1 MKKIITSCLA
11 IAALAV
17 GVATTLAQQQR
28 VTTTKQKVGQRIET
42 RGQASSRLA
51 SLRPSVAFAVTQP
64 EKSAVTSVVVPG
76 ANTMFGGLMVYSDK
90 WQTSESTPGVVSI
103 QAREGGAIS
112 MVHSNKD
119 MLNVK
124 SAVKVNNIVYATAM
138 NLSTYKIYV
147 QEYSATSW
155 TCTRN
160 EETDMVNLASS
171 LACDPT
177 TGKIYGSFFNTETEY
192 WDRFCSYS
200 ASLGE
205 ATDIANMDRDVH
217 ALAFNSQGELYGIWG
232 ATGWLVKIDKK
243 TGSYVQVGKTGLH
256 PISVDDYGVNSLAF
270 GNDGALYWSA
280 TYQGTSSKDMRGG
293 LFKIDTAT
301 GKATKVMD
309 YPNNEGIAGLF
320 AMADKVPD
328 AAPDAVTD
336 INVNFTADFA
346 NTATISFT
354 APTKT
359 VNGASL
365 TDPIMAI
372 VNINGTQAAVVE
384 NIQPGTVATTPVLT
398 LAEGLQNIEIISAN
412 ATAQGNKA
420 SATTWVGEDIP
431 AAATDVVLVN
441 EDGKPHLT
449 WAAPTTGLNGGKFK
463 ASELRYK
470 IVRYPG
476 ADVVAE
482 ACAETQFTDNNVPG
496 TMKSA
501 YYEVTAYTGKGA
513 STPAA
518 SNKIAVGDGYVVPF
532 VEGFNTQDDFD
543 VWTIIDNNDGS
554 KWEYKSQSLFYN
566 YNNDYIPGDDWAISP
581 QIALRKGV
589 SYKLSFDAKSSAY
602 KKYVENFKAAIGN
615 SPQPA
620 SMKTIKDYPNFQQT
634 EFEKQ
639 SVIFSVDEDGYYYLG
654 FYCYSDGRKGW
665 SLTIDNVGVAE
676 VSNNVPGTVGNLT
689 VAPAPLGALKA
700 TVAFNAPTA
709 DAQGTALDAA
719 VKINVYRDGTLVRT
733 FAEAQPGEALS
744 WLDEGVPESG
754 IHTYRVVASNAA
766 GEGAEAKAEAFVGV
780 DVPGAAGNVT
790 LHDVDG
796 KAVISWTAPT
806 TGSRGGWFDPSTVS
820 YRVLRS
826 DGQVVAE
833 GYTSTTFTDAKLPAS
848 TSQQLIYYVI
858 TTYGG
863 NAKGDYAVTPYCVFG
878 NPYAAPL
885 TEGFAGSDM
894 AYYPW
899 LTESDA
905 DVHQSW
911 TLQDSGTNPSTA
923 DQNGDKGLT
932 TFHSIGEKPG
942 IHTSFSS
949 PKISIASL
957 DHPAVSFWMYHS
969 HDSNVAT
976 PESIEVK
983 VMADGGEWQAVDGA
997 KWMRDNGSTGWRRHL
1012 VDLSAFKSSKY
1023 VRIAFVGTTAG
1034 GMDVH
1039 LDNITV
1045 DNMFETDAEL
1055 TNIAGPKKI
1064 ASGELAEYDVKVTN
1078 AGLNDLADI
1087 KVVLNDASGTQLAE
1101 TTIAQLKADA
1111 QVMVTLPVAHQAK
1124 GSISVTAVVA
1134 AAADANAA
1142 NNTKT
1147 ITTKVVDPVI
1157 PVPQS
1162 LDCTKTA
1169 DGLRLSWQS
1178 PWTKGSVTD
1187 DIESYKDWAIDNVGD
1202 WTMADLDHDVTYYIS
1217 KDLGEYDNASSP
1229 KAFQVCNANTLGI
1242 DIWDEGKPHSGNK
1255 MLMAMAGV
1263 KYVNNDWLISP
1274 RLNGD
1279 EQTISFFA
1287 RSFTLE
1293 NQQPER
1299 MRVLYSTTDTDPA
1312 NFTKIHAADY
1322 LELSGEWAEF
1332 RYVVPQG
1339 ARYFAVNCVSDSG
1352 FAMFVDDLSF
1362 NDLTVPQLKLKE
1374 YEVYRNGVLLGKTS
1388 ATEITDPEVV
1398 DGTVYTVRAIFD
1410 KTESDLSESITY
1422 KEGAVDEMAA
1432 DTIRVAT
1439 SKGEIIVIGAEG
1451 KQVTAASADGRM
1463 LLNAVAESNR
1473 VSIPAT
1479 AGVYV
1484 VTVDGKSVKTIVR

>member
-1 MKKIITSCLA
+1 
-11 IAALAV
+11 
-17 GVATTLAQQQR
+17 
-28 VTTTKQKVGQRIET
+28 
-42 RGQASSRLA
+42 
-51 SLRPSVAFAVTQP
+51 
-64 EKSAVTSVVVPG
+64 
-76 ANTMFGGLMVYSDK
+76 
-90 WQTSESTPGVVSI
+90 
-103 QAREGGAIS
+103 
-112 MVHSNKD
+112 
-119 MLNVK
+119 
-124 SAVKVNNIVYATAM
+124 
-138 NLSTYKIYV
+138 
-147 QEYSATSW
+147 
-155 TCTRN
+155 
-160 EETDMVNLASS
+160 
-171 LACDPT
+171 
-177 TGKIYGSFFNTETEY
+177 
-192 WDRFCSYS
+192 
-200 ASLGE
+200 
-205 ATDIANMDRDVH
+205 
-217 ALAFNSQGELYGIWG
+217 
-232 ATGWLVKIDKK
+232 
-243 TGSYVQVGKTGLH
+243 
-256 PISVDDYGVNSLAF
+256 
-270 GNDGALYWSA
+270 
-280 TYQGTSSKDMRGG
+280 
-293 LFKIDTAT
+293 
-301 GKATKVMD
+301 
-309 YPNNEGIAGLF
+309 
-320 AMADKVPD
+320 
-328 AAPDAVTD
+328 
-336 INVNFTADFA
+336 
-346 NTATISFT
+346 
-354 APTKT
+354 
-359 VNGASL
+359 
-365 TDPIMAI
+365 
-372 VNINGTQAAVVE
+372 
-384 NIQPGTVATTPVLT
+384 
-398 LAEGLQNIEIISAN
+398 
-412 ATAQGNKA
+412 
-420 SATTWVGEDIP
+420 
-431 AAATDVVLVN
+431 
-441 EDGKPHLT
+441 
-449 WAAPTTGLNGGKFK
+449 
-463 ASELRYK
+463 
-470 IVRYPG
+470 
-476 ADVVAE
+476 
-482 ACAETQFTDNNVPG
+482 
-496 TMKSA
+496 
-501 YYEVTAYTGKGA
+501 
-513 STPAA
+513 
-518 SNKIAVGDGYVVPF
+518 
-532 VEGFNTQDDFD
+532 
-543 VWTIIDNNDGS
+543 
-554 KWEYKSQSLFYN
+554 
-566 YNNDYIPGDDWAISP
+566 
-581 QIALRKGV
+581 
-589 SYKLSFDAKSSAY
+589 
-602 KKYVENFKAAIGN
+602 
-615 SPQPA
+615 
-620 SMKTIKDYPNFQQT
+620 MKTIKDYPNFQQT
-634 EFEKQ
+634 KFEKQ
-639 SVIFSVDEDGYYYLG
+639 SVIFSVEEDGYYYLG
-654 FYCYSDGRKGW
+654 FYCYSDGKKGW

-796 KAVISWTAPT
+796 KAVVSWTAPT
-806 TGSRGGWFDPSTVS
+806 VGSRGGWFDPSTVS

-833 GYTSTTFTDAKLPAS
+833 GYTSTTFTDAELPAS

-911 TLQDSGTNPSTA
+911 TLQDSGVNPSTA
-923 DQNGDKGLT
+923 DQNGDKGLA
-932 TFHSIGEKPG
+932 TFHSIGENPG
-942 IHTSFSS
+942 IHTMFSS
-949 PKISIASL
+949 PKISIAAL
-957 DHPAVSFWMYHS
+957 NHPAVSFWMYHS
-969 HDSNVAT
+969 HDSNVTT

-997 KWMRDNGSTGWRRHL
+997 KWMRDNGSTGWRRHI

-1078 AGLNDLADI
+1078 AGLTDLADI

-1202 WTMADLDHDVTYYIS
+1202 WTMADLDHDVTYYIK

-1422 KEGAVDEMAA
+1422 DESAVGEMTA
-1432 DTIRVAT
+1432 DAIRVAT
-1439 SKGEIIVIGAEG
+1439 TKGEIIVIGAEG
-1451 KQVTAASADGRM
+1451 KQVAAASADGRM

-1484 VTVDGKSVKTIVR
+1484 VTVNGKSVKTIVR